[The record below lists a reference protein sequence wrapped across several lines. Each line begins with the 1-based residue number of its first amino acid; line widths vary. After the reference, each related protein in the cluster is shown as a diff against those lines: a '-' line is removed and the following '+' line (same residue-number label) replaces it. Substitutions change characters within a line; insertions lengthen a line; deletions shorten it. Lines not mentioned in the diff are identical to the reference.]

1 MAVPSYQIAILR
13 CRYSP
18 NPEEADMLKDEDRSG
33 VDQARERLIS
43 AILNQDPDAYAMSFT
58 EDGIV
63 IHPESPYVL
72 GRKAIRAYI
81 AEVFRNARVTRLE
94 VSPLIVE
101 GNEDT
106 AYEVSTQL
114 VKVEPTSDQFK
125 EERQH
130 THVYRKESDGVW
142 RIAAAMSGNS

>member
-1 MAVPSYQIAILR
+1 
-13 CRYSP
+13 
-18 NPEEADMLKDEDRSG
+18 MLKDEDRSG
-33 VDQARERLIS
+33 VEQAREAIVS

-58 EDGIV
+58 EDGIL
-63 IHPESPYVL
+63 IHPESPFVR
-72 GRKAIRAYI
+72 GRKALRSYV
-81 AEVFRNARVTRLE
+81 AEIFRNAKVTQLE
-94 VSPLIVE
+94 ISPLVVE

-114 VKVEPTSDQFK
+114 AKVEPASDQFK

-130 THVYRKESDGVW
+130 IHVYRKESDGVW